1 MFFQKY
7 KHYVPVF
14 QIFGI
19 ISGVGLLITL
29 FHYQTYLNLLGFKE
43 KEEEKTSEQSFLENG
58 KKQFGGLFESEVNF
72 EKWNANIATVFY
84 DKSEYE
90 DAMKEKENSLE
101 KKWKSRILMEYTP
114 RGNVIMYYDPYKHGF
129 AYYSDMHIPYEYLN
143 VCAMKYVRMYLCRD
157 FFIDESCYPTNLNSP
172 FMHIHD
178 IEKKKPS
185 ENRVKFD
192 VRNGPFAKIKK
203 NTGSTV
209 KESKK
214 AKKEEEEKKPDY
226 IKNKFIHLGKI
237 YNFSFLKKEVKVVS
251 MKKDLGEVNYG
262 SFKKWKNMKP
272 SENQEGGLINYF
284 FGGGGLPCEG
294 GC

>member
-19 ISGVGLLITL
+19 ISGVGLLFTL
-29 FHYQTYLNLLGFKE
+29 LHYQTYLNLLGFEE
-43 KEEEKTSEQSFLENG
+43 KEEEKTSEQLFLENG
-58 KKQFGGLFESEVNF
+58 KKQFGGLFESEANF

-90 DAMKEKENSLE
+90 DAIKEKENSLE

-172 FMHIHD
+172 FMHIHE

-185 ENRVKFD
+185 ENRGKFD
-192 VRNGPFAKIKK
+192 VRKGPFAKIKK

-209 KESKK
+209 KESKQK
-214 AKKEEEEKKPDY
+214 EEKKPDY

-237 YNFSFLKKEVKVVS
+237 YNFSFLNKEMKVVS
-251 MKKDLGEVNYG
+251 MKKDLGEIDYG

>member
-29 FHYQTYLNLLGFKE
+29 FHYQTYLNLLGFEE
-43 KEEEKTSEQSFLENG
+43 KEEKEEKTSEQLFLENG

-84 DKSEYE
+84 DKGEYE
-90 DAMKEKENSLE
+90 DAIKEKENSLE
-101 KKWKSRILMEYTP
+101 KKWKSRILMEHTP

-129 AYYSDMHIPYEYLN
+129 SYYSDMHIPYEYLN

-157 FFIDESCYPTNLNSP
+157 FFIDQSYYPRNLNSP
-172 FMHIHD
+172 FVRIHD

-185 ENRVKFD
+185 ENRGKFD

-203 NTGSTV
+203 NTEKPKQ
-209 KESKK
+209 KE
-214 AKKEEEEKKPDY
+214 EEEEKKPDY

-251 MKKDLGEVNYG
+251 MKKDLGEIDYG

-272 SENQEGGLINYF
+272 SEDGLKNYF
-284 FGGGGLPCEG
+284 SVGGGLPAIG

>member
-19 ISGVGLLITL
+19 ISGVGLLFTF
-29 FHYQTYLNLLGFKE
+29 FHYQTYLNLLGFLE
-43 KEEEKTSEQSFLENG
+43 KEEEKTSEQLFLEKE
-58 KKQFGGLFESEVNF
+58 KKQFGGLFESDVNF
-72 EKWNANIATVFY
+72 EKWNANIASVFY
-84 DKSEYE
+84 DKTQYE
-90 DAMKEKENSLE
+90 DAIKEKENSLE
-101 KKWKSRILMEYTP
+101 KKWKSRILMEHTP

-143 VCAMKYVRMYLCRD
+143 ACAMKYVRLYLCRD
-157 FFIDESCYPTNLNSP
+157 FFIDQSYYPANLNSP
-172 FMHIHD
+172 FMRIHE

-185 ENRVKFD
+185 ENRGKFD
-192 VRNGPFAKIKK
+192 VRKGPFAKIKK

-209 KESKK
+209 KESKQE
-214 AKKEEEEKKPDY
+214 KKEEEKKPDY

-237 YNFSFLKKEVKVVS
+237 YNFSFLNKEMKVVS
-251 MKKDLGEVNYG
+251 KKRDLGEVNYG
-262 SFKKWKNMKP
+262 SFKKWRNMKP
-272 SENQEGGLINYF
+272 SEDKEDELKNYF
-284 FGGGGLPCEG
+284 SVGGGLPAVG